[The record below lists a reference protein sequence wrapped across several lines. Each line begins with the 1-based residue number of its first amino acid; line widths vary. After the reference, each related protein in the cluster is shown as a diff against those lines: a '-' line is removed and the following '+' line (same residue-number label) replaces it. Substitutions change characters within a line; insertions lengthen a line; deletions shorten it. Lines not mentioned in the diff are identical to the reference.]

1 MRKRLPTWGF
11 VQAGLDVKTSA
22 VCIAELWF
30 GLDNQK
36 CLPAQSPVR
45 LYTILHDRNRNIK
58 LKTINATKGQILQR
72 SGELNTKVFTVES
85 GLLRS
90 YSIDNKG
97 KEHIYMFAPENWI
110 ITDNCE
116 GDIPC
121 DLYIDAIE
129 DSTITVTEKD
139 FTKLTS
145 DRKSLVKRINVLQK
159 RVIMLMSSPAVE
171 RYQHFVETYPD
182 IIQRVPQRMIAS
194 YLGITPEAL
203 SRLRKEISKNK

>member
-1 MRKRLPTWGF
+1 
-11 VQAGLDVKTSA
+11 
-22 VCIAELWF
+22 
-30 GLDNQK
+30 
-36 CLPAQSPVR
+36 
-45 LYTILHDRNRNIK
+45 
-58 LKTINATKGQILQR
+58 
-72 SGELNTKVFTVES
+72 
-85 GLLRS
+85 
-90 YSIDNKG
+90 
-97 KEHIYMFAPENWI
+97 MFAPENWI
-110 ITDNCE
+110 IADNCE

-139 FTKLTS
+139 FTKLSS

-203 SRLRKEISKNK
+203 SRLRKEISKN